1 MKIKY
6 KIFNPAGNITA
17 LVIGDDYTIEERKI
31 INDKIMEKET
41 DVEQVGFLSNTEN
54 RLTMAGGEFCGNGA
68 RCAALYYINEKKIDN
83 INLKI
88 NNEELRAG
96 IDKNMKI
103 WCEIPLEEYK
113 ITQVDENIYKIK
125 LKGITILVISDIK
138 QYKNLKESSKELIKY
153 YNIDD
158 SAVGVMF
165 VERLEE
171 YIKIYPIVWVKEI
184 DTFFFENA
192 CGSGTIAVTMLE
204 SYIINNSGTYKV
216 EQPSRE
222 FLETEIIIKD
232 SIITS
237 AILKGRIGVDLRI
250 KEITI

>member
-17 LVIGDDYTIEERKI
+17 LVIGDNYTIEERRI
-31 INDKIMEKET
+31 INDEIMKKEIA
-41 DVEQVGFLSNTEN
+41 VEQVGFLSNTEN

-68 RCAALYYINEKKIDN
+68 RCAALYYINENKADN

-88 NNEELRAG
+88 NNGELRVG

-103 WCEIPLEEYK
+103 WCEIPLKDYY
-113 ITQVDENIYKIK
+113 ITQINENIYKIK
-125 LKGITILVISDIK
+125 LIGITILVIRNMK
-138 QYKNLKESSKELIKY
+138 QYKNLKEKAKELIKNY
-153 YNIDD
+153 GIDD

-204 SYIINNSGTYKV
+204 SYIINNSGIYIV

-232 SIITS
+232 RIITS
-237 AILKGRIGVDLRI
+237 AILKGKIGVDSTI